1 MLVQGLY
8 ATGWTATIHTG
19 NSQSATAGYGG
30 VWAAGGVL
38 ILCRA
43 QRSRACRSG
52 CSYPAS
58 QSCTFVNC
66 SSIADSVNF
75 YQDVCWGLELVY
87 EQRGFV
93 AFFPLTT
100 GAFLCVCLRRNR
112 EHDSASDAKG
122 AIVSLVSQSNAEV
135 DAWHQTLAAKAD
147 ALDRDARIE
156 KSPGAGIS
164 SDGKVVPI
172 YNMFLRDPAGYLV
185 EYEVFRDA
193 AWPAVLATGRLM
205 PFVSFCE

>member
-1 MLVQGLY
+1 MLVQGLC
-8 ATGWTATIHTG
+8 ATGWTATIHMG

-38 ILCRA
+38 ICRA
-43 QRSRACRSG
+43 QRSRACRSDG
-52 CSYPAS
+52 LPPAS

-75 YQDVCWGLELVY
+75 YQDVCWGLGLVY

-93 AFFPLTT
+93 AFFRLTT

-122 AIVSLVSQSNAEV
+122 VIVSLVFQSNAEV
-135 DAWHQTLAAKAD
+135 DAWHETLAAKAD

-172 YNMFLRDPAGYLV
+172 YNMFLRDPAGY
-185 EYEVFRDA
+185 EVFHDK
-193 AWPAVLATGRLM
+193 AWPV
-205 PFVSFCE
+205 C